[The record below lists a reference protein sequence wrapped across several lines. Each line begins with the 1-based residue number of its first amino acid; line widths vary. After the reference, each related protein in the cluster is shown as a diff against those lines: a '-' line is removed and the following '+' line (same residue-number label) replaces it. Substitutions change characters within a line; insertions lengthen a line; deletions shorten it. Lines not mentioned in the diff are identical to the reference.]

1 MELELEFCVCL
12 ICLLIFLE
20 LEEIVKGLKINLTLR
35 ILELYII
42 LPSIILS
49 CIFKATLLGV
59 HCLILKQTSLFQ
71 LKQCNCP
78 CVIKMSS
85 NENIFLS
92 ILTKQIQFSF
102 FQKANCV
109 RNIRKMFLEAN
120 TLI

>member
-92 ILTKQIQFSF
+92 ILTKKIKFAF
-102 FQKANCV
+102 F
-109 RNIRKMFLEAN
+109 
-120 TLI
+120 